1 MNAVSFIIIIS
12 SNWMW
17 NKICI
22 ATLSLYS
29 NNNASHSKKFVI
41 KNWAKNKWKKHR
53 RDKKKHT
60 HRNMHTHRERDQNM
74 YCIQAEQLLF
84 FSSHHAA
91 RNMLFD
97 VCCLAGLWFDFFSS
111 LKTVLNCIIHSLY
124 AALGLNHWIKDMR
137 AIYEYSRDT
146 FGYHTVH
153 SQPLHCIFGTK

>member
-1 MNAVSFIIIIS
+1 MRHIPKNLLL
-12 SNWMW
+12 
-17 NKICI
+17 KIERKTNERNTDEI
-22 ATLSLYS
+22 
-29 NNNASHSKKFVI
+29 KKTHTYR
-41 KNWAKNKWKKHR
+41 NT
-53 RDKKKHT
+53 HT
-60 HRNMHTHRERDQNM
+60 HTYTERDQNM